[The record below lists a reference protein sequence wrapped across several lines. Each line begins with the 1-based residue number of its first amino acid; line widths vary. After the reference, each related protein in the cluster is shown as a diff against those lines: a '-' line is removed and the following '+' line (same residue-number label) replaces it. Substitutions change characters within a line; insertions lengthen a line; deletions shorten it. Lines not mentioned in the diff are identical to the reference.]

1 MSDQLGPDSFAV
13 AEARESMLSKL
24 NVLERR
30 VMEVRYFMGPEP
42 LTLEESAEVLAM
54 DPSEV
59 ASVEER
65 AILKLSKLD

>member
-1 MSDQLGPDSFAV
+1 
-13 AEARESMLSKL
+13 MLSKL